1 MFLNFFI
8 FVVIV
13 PNEYYTEYCN
23 GVVPTNSSEPCDFE
37 TVDADG
43 NNLVSLEE
51 MIRFISKNKSL
62 ERKSFV
68 KYIIVYGK
76 TFKQNDFNEDGQLS
90 KFEWVR
96 GGEVVSV
103 LGRLISGKM

>member
-8 FVVIV
+8 LIVFV

-43 NNLVSLEE
+43 NNLVSFEE

-68 KYIIVYGK
+68 KYIILYGK
-76 TFKQNDFNEDGQLS
+76 TFNQNDFNEDGQLS

-103 LGRLISGKM
+103 LGRLISGRM